1 MKEKIMKIIPDEIE
15 IDGTGIK
22 VKEFIDFNTY
32 VSILEDIKKNVFY
45 NSNAEEKSILME
57 LRYIQD
63 VIEKCTNLKD
73 EIVEPEEFY
82 NPYLKDFLAKNI
94 DNFEEVFLRIEKE
107 YDRYVMENCFTSVA
121 NRMPSAEEMEKSGK
135 SLIEMIKN
143 IPEDKLELI
152 AKSIAW
158 NQSPVL
164 GNMIAPV
171 QKVEAEPI
179 LSEV

>member
-1 MKEKIMKIIPDEIE
+1 MKEKIMKIMPDEIE

-73 EIVEPEEFY
+73 EIVEPE
-82 NPYLKDFLAKNI
+82 
-94 DNFEEVFLRIEKE
+94 
-107 YDRYVMENCFTSVA
+107 
-121 NRMPSAEEMEKSGK
+121 
-135 SLIEMIKN
+135 
-143 IPEDKLELI
+143 
-152 AKSIAW
+152 
-158 NQSPVL
+158 
-164 GNMIAPV
+164 
-171 QKVEAEPI
+171 
-179 LSEV
+179 

>member
-22 VKEFIDFNTY
+22 IKEFIDLNTY

-45 NSNAEEKSILME
+45 NSNAEEKTILME

-107 YDRYVMENCFTSVA
+107 YEEYMNSIKKNLNKDNLMLFILDCISVSTGSYGIGYKF
-121 NRMPSAEEMEKSGK
+121 NV
-135 SLIEMIKN
+135 KN
-143 IPEDKLELI
+143 LNKG
-152 AKSIAW
+152 A
-158 NQSPVL
+158 
-164 GNMIAPV
+164 M
-171 QKVEAEPI
+171 
-179 LSEV
+179 